1 MHLVAIVITGIVPIL
16 SLLER
21 RAHAY
26 CSIGI
31 PLFLGLGAGTVV
43 LSSDVCVKL
52 TLWVLPLG

>member
-43 LSSDVCVKL
+43 LSSDVCVL
-52 TLWVLPLG
+52 S